1 MAWYSFITDPFGQ
14 KTAASNLESSI
25 NTANSQNNNESI
37 PQLQQRL
44 SSQNNVPVSNA
55 AVQSSTPAISS
66 LDQLEQQAISNIPS
80 GPSSSELDAAFSPLF
95 QSLSEAESNR
105 RAEATEA
112 SGMIDK
118 YRTEDLAA
126 LEKNRSGLDESI
138 KTESQE
144 LYNTR
149 TSALSEARRALSGLK
164 QQAMAGFGAGSSTG
178 GAVMELAGEQ
188 FARNQGQIE
197 QLNLTNQ
204 RKLSEYALSVRN
216 YYDQEETR
224 IRRESESQMMA
235 IQQQLRQSLEQISS
249 QRYSLQSQK
258 QQAQMNLV
266 QQAREAVAEI
276 KNQVLSQKINLQVW
290 REQQNEMLNQAYTSI
305 KSQEVDVPTNLFDD
319 TLASN
324 ITSIGSTSKNTY
336 SPAIRSL
343 INNDDEYADL
353 IYTA

>member
-1 MAWYSFITDPFGQ
+1 
-14 KTAASNLESSI
+14 
-25 NTANSQNNNESI
+25 
-37 PQLQQRL
+37 
-44 SSQNNVPVSNA
+44 
-55 AVQSSTPAISS
+55 
-66 LDQLEQQAISNIPS
+66 
-80 GPSSSELDAAFSPLF
+80 
-95 QSLSEAESNR
+95 
-105 RAEATEA
+105 
-112 SGMIDK
+112 
-118 YRTEDLAA
+118 
-126 LEKNRSGLDESI
+126 
-138 KTESQE
+138 
-144 LYNTR
+144 
-149 TSALSEARRALSGLK
+149 
-164 QQAMAGFGAGSSTG
+164 
-178 GAVMELAGEQ
+178 
-188 FARNQGQIE
+188 
-197 QLNLTNQ
+197 
-204 RKLSEYALSVRN
+204 
-216 YYDQEETR
+216 
-224 IRRESESQMMA
+224 MA